1 MKKRFNLTRLYIA
14 VLLTMSS
21 IVLGVLG
28 FMGSADYGFVD
39 ALYMTAITISTVG
52 YGTVGEL
59 GTSGKLFV
67 AFYVLLNL
75 GVAGYVVSVL
85 TQYIFDGELRRM
97 FKMYRTNQEISKFT
111 GHVIVCGFGRNGSKA
126 FHELRQGGTECVVVE
141 QDENLLRIE
150 VQNSGGG
157 RVAAIFG
164 DATDEAVLRQA
175 GVLRARALIT
185 ALPKDADN
193 VFVALTARE
202 MNPKLKIIA
211 RASSRSS
218 VSKLHS
224 AGADSVVMPDEIGGS
239 HMANLVIRPEVIRFL
254 DMISGLDPEKLR
266 LEEMPVVEMRPALQG
281 QSIRELDIRSRVG
294 ATVIALRLHHGE
306 LVVSPAADVRPAPG
320 DVLLLLGTEA
330 QIARLVEYYKR

>member
-1 MKKRFNLTRLYIA
+1 MNNRFSLTRLYIA
-14 VLLTMSS
+14 ILLTLGSM
-21 IVLGVLG
+21 VLGVAG
-28 FMGSADYGFVD
+28 FMVAAGYGFVD
-39 ALYMTAITISTVG
+39 AVYMTAITISTVG
-52 YGTVGEL
+52 YGTLGEL
-59 GTSGKLFV
+59 DAAGKLFV

-97 FKMYRTNQEISKFT
+97 FKMYRTHQEISKFT

-126 FHELRQGGTECVVVE
+126 YHELRHGGTECVVVE
-141 QDENLLRIE
+141 QDESLLRPEQQDGVRI
-150 VQNSGGG
+150 
-157 RVAAIFG
+157 AAIFG
-164 DATDEAVLRQA
+164 DATAEETLRLA
-175 GVLRARALIT
+175 GVMRAQALIT

-254 DMISGLDPEKLR
+254 DMISGLDPNKLR
-266 LEEMPVVEMRPALQG
+266 LEELSYTELRPQLRRR
-281 QSIRELDIRSRVG
+281 SIRELDIRSRIG
-294 ATVIALRLHHGE
+294 ATVIALRRGEGE
-306 LVVSPAADVRPAPG
+306 LVVSPPADLIPEPG

-330 QIARLVEYYKR
+330 QIAGLAEHYK